1 MSMNRSFK
9 VSNQSL
15 NTKVVSTVHT
25 KVTPNN
31 DVIEEQKE
39 QIIGTNSASP
49 YLGEDADGS
58 LQSNKRTG
66 INLGLTVYG
75 TELPETEICSRAS
88 SSMQETLNQDPI
100 LPNMAKNSSL
110 NSPSITPTRHS
121 ESDQQDHGLSHDLR
135 LLASKEMEIL
145 EINQQMKALSHR
157 KKDLEIEIQELK
169 IGIEKALT
177 TNFGSGQPQR
187 SNHGIFE
194 KHVPKSP
201 NSLQRRRLQTTGVFG
216 DPLLNSN
223 SSDKVDDDLRDDFG
237 RSWFAKPLTLF
248 QQIDSLI
255 YQEFEKLH
263 IGPAFMNSSLPGS
276 ERKSDHL
283 DNSEGLLCSSS
294 FDEGNQEK
302 DTSLQKGTEKCQN
315 DQEFHNSSDIVQSVS
330 SKLWNFVNE
339 VKHNL
344 AVDEESETSTPS
356 SSPKKPRTP
365 SFSKRRSYGLHGKQ
379 TRRSSNLDDKSR
391 GTKVDGLECSDSSV
405 LKSKDTEGVE
415 LRNQK

>member
-1 MSMNRSFK
+1 MPMNRTFK
-9 VSNQSL
+9 VSNQPL

-25 KVTPNN
+25 QVTPKY
-31 DVIEEQKE
+31 DALEEQKE
-39 QIIGTNSASP
+39 ENIGNNPASP
-49 YLGEDADGS
+49 YRGEDADGS

-66 INLGLTVYG
+66 INLGLAVFG
-75 TELPETEICSRAS
+75 TETPDTGKCSRAS
-88 SSMQETLNQDPI
+88 SAKQEGFNQDPV

-110 NSPSITPTRHS
+110 KSPSITPTRHS

-145 EINQQMKALSHR
+145 EINQQMNALSHK
-157 KKDLEIEIQELK
+157 KKDLENEIQELK
-169 IGIEKALT
+169 IGIEKELT
-177 TNFGSGQPQR
+177 TNFGSGQPHR
-187 SNHGIFE
+187 SNHAIFE
-194 KHVPKSP
+194 RHVPKSP

-223 SSDKVDDDLRDDFG
+223 FSDKVDDDLRDDFG

-263 IGPAFMNSSLPGS
+263 ITPAFMNSSLSGS
-276 ERKSDHL
+276 ERTSDHL

-294 FDEGNQEK
+294 FDEGNQEV
-302 DTSLQKGTEKCQN
+302 DTSLQKGTDKRPNE
-315 DQEFHNSSDIVQSVS
+315 QEFHNSNDIVQSVS

-339 VKHNL
+339 IKHNL
-344 AVDEESETSTPS
+344 AADEESETSTPS

-379 TRRSSNLDDKSR
+379 TRRSSNLDDTSR
-391 GTKVDGLECSDSSV
+391 ERKVDGFECSDDSS
-405 LKSKDTEGVE
+405 LKKSEY
-415 LRNQK
+415 